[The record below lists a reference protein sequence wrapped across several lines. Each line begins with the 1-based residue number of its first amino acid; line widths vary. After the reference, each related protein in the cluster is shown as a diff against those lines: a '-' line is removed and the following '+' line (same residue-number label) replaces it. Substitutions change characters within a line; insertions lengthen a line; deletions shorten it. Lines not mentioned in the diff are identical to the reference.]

1 MILSKTQSG
10 GPEDHS
16 LNMLFE
22 PVNIGGLISANR
34 LVCSPISI
42 NLAEQDGQV
51 SDGIIRFYGAMAET
65 GVGLVTIGA
74 STVSVEGGSTA
85 NGMHIGPS
93 KYEGGLKKLADT
105 IRQKGVLSSVQIFH
119 VGAQGNTHYTGH
131 PVLGPSAYTCP
142 DIGIEA
148 RPLEISE
155 IERIEDDFVT
165 AILSGLR
172 SGFDFVEVHVA
183 HGYLLHQFLSPFFN
197 RRNDAYGGNDENR
210 LRIIRQIADKLV
222 AKQSDAFKRVG
233 FRISGGDF
241 TDDGMTIERNR
252 AFVTMMEKLGAAYW
266 VVSGGIYET
275 APQKYEKMKSGGY
288 YSWSAELKTFA
299 CAPVVAQGG
308 IRDLRQGLNIVNA
321 GQSDLIGMA
330 QALIADPDL
339 IQKSY
344 YGQERK
350 IIPCLECSRCRYIKR
365 ADLTFD
371 CVRPDG
377 YHPGNKKWELTFP
390 D

>member
-1 MILSKTQSG
+1 MVLSTTQSC
-10 GPEDHS
+10 GPEDQS
-16 LNMLFE
+16 LNGLFE
-22 PVNIGGLISANR
+22 PVSIGGLVSANR

-42 NLAEQDGQV
+42 NLAETDGRV
-51 SDGIIRFYGAMAET
+51 SDDIIRFYGTMAET
-65 GVGLVTIGA
+65 GVGLVSIGA
-74 STVSVEGGSTA
+74 SAVSVEGGSTA
-85 NGMHIGPS
+85 NGMHIGPA
-93 KYEGGLKKLADT
+93 KYEEGLKRLADA
-105 IRQKGVLSSVQIFH
+105 IRAKGALSSAQIFH
-119 VGAQGNTHYTGH
+119 VGAQGNTDYTGQ

-148 RPLEISE
+148 RPLEIPE
-155 IERIEDDFVT
+155 IERIEDDFAA

-197 RRNDAYGGNDENR
+197 RRNDAYGGSDENR
-210 LRIIRQIADKLV
+210 LRIIRQIADKIT
-222 AKQSDAFKRVG
+222 ARQSDAFKRVG

-252 AFVTMMEKLGAAYW
+252 AFVEMMENLGAAYW

-275 APQKYEKMKSGGY
+275 APQKYEHMKNGGY
-288 YSWSAELKTFA
+288 YRWAAELKAFA
-299 CAPVVAQGG
+299 SAPVVAQGG
-308 IRDLRQGLNIVNA
+308 IRDLRQALDIVSA
-321 GQSDLIGMA
+321 GQGDLVGMA
-330 QALIADPDL
+330 QALLADPD
-339 IQKSY
+339 IIKKTF
-344 YGQERK
+344 YGQESK

-377 YHPGNKKWELTFP
+377 YHPGNKKWELTVP